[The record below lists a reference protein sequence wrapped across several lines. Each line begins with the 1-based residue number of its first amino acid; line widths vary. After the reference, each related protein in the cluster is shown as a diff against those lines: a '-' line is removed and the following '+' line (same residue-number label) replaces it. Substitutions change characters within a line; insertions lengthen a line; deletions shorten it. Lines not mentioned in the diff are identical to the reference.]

1 MLICWGWYHRKKS
14 CMVFVVDD
22 DIGKPWHA
30 EFGMAC
36 AFAVLLRLSKWKAY
50 ANGNAMGTNR
60 THTHIQPMDVI
71 SCVADSININRNWR
85 FRFIAHYYWF
95 LLHSLTK
102 AIENQKDRC
111 YIFFLFCCVS
121 LQFPLEMPTHNRK
134 SERKNNLRNTNR
146 LHSSN
151 GMLFVHKRKSWV
163 SVCFSWLILLWNG
176 IYVSIYP

>member
-1 MLICWGWYHRKKS
+1 MMILESLGMLNSVWHVHLLFCFGYRNEKHMRTEMRWGR
-14 CMVFVVDD
+14 
-22 DIGKPWHA
+22 IGH
-30 EFGMAC
+30 
-36 AFAVLLRLSKWKAY
+36 
-50 ANGNAMGTNR
+50 